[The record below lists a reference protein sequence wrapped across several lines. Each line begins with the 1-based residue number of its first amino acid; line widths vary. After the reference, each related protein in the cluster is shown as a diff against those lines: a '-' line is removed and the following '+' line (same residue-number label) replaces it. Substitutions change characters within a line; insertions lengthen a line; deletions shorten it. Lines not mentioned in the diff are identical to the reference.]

1 MVAPDQRRENVAYE
15 INRPTFA
22 RAKSRHC
29 PGICRLCPYSQ
40 AAAGVQA
47 EWELCSSLLH
57 KSPCFIIASDSAML
71 DKLKSQEER
80 IWHICQNIF
89 QGWSR
94 NVLIYQIEGL
104 ITESEAGSSA
114 PL

>member
-1 MVAPDQRRENVAYE
+1 MISARDKRREMDL
-15 INRPTFA
+15 IPRPTFA

-29 PGICRLCPYSQ
+29 PGICRLRPCSQ

-57 KSPCFIIASDSAML
+57 KSPCFIIAPLL

-80 IWHICQNIF
+80 IWHIRQNIF

-94 NVLIYQIEGL
+94 NLLIHQIEGL
-104 ITESEAGSSA
+104 ITEAEAGSSA
-114 PL
+114 SL

>member
-1 MVAPDQRRENVAYE
+1 MDDAILPPSWLPRTSAGRLVAYE
-15 INRPTFA
+15 INRATFA
-22 RAKSRHC
+22 SLKPPR
-29 PGICRLCPYSQ
+29 PGSVAPPRSQ

-57 KSPCFIIASDSAML
+57 KSPGFIIASNSVLL

-80 IWHICQNIF
+80 IWHIRQNVF

-94 NVLIYQIEGL
+94 NVLS
-104 ITESEAGSSA
+104 TR
-114 PL
+114 

>member
-1 MVAPDQRRENVAYE
+1 
-15 INRPTFA
+15 
-22 RAKSRHC
+22 
-29 PGICRLCPYSQ
+29 
-40 AAAGVQA
+40 
-47 EWELCSSLLH
+47 
-57 KSPCFIIASDSAML
+57 ML

-80 IWHICQNIF
+80 IWHIRQNVF

-104 ITESEAGSSA
+104 ITEAEAGSSA